1 MLTLNTSSSQK
12 EKKSQP
18 QNPKQQQKK
27 PTNNLHILQYFPGM
41 KSVTQNK
48 RTVNHTYTY
57 YEIYFHMS

>member
-12 EKKSQP
+12 KKKA
-18 QNPKQQQKK
+18 NPKTLNNNKK